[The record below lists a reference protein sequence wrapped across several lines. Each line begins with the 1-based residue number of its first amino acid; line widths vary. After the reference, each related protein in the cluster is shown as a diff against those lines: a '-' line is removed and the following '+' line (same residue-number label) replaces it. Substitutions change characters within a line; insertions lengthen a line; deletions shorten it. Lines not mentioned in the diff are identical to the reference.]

1 VTAAGQGAA
10 AAASSTTP
18 ASVWKN
24 TNFRRLW
31 VGESLSQVGENL
43 GTLAVP
49 VIAVVMLHATAQQ
62 VGYLTAAQ
70 QFAFLVI
77 GLPVGAWVDRMRKR
91 RVMIAADAVRAA
103 ALLTVPGAWLLGALH
118 IWQLY
123 AVAAVVGGAT
133 VFFDVTYQSIVPR
146 LVASE
151 QVAPA
156 NSGLETSAQVA
167 RVGGPALAGAL
178 LAVVKAPVLLFATA
192 LGYVASM
199 IAVATIRDDEARHEA
214 SAHDSLRREIA
225 EGLRFV
231 FGHDLLRRITI
242 NTAAMNLFDGLMTTL
257 IPLFVLRQ
265 LGFAP
270 AVYGLVEGIGA
281 IGGILGALA
290 TPRLMKRVGEGSL
303 IVWGALGS
311 TAGSALFMV
320 AALVPHGP
328 DATRVAGV
336 PLAPVAFLIGGMFVF
351 SFTVLNYNI
360 AQVSF
365 RQRLC
370 PPRLL
375 GRMNAS
381 IRFVVWGVMP
391 IAAAAAGWLGGAW
404 GVQPTMWAGVAA
416 SAVATLAILFF
427 SPLRTMKKLPDA
439 LAGAESSQSRGSAR
453 DTPTS

>member
-1 VTAAGQGAA
+1 MPTAPG
-10 AAASSTTP
+10 T
-18 ASVWKN
+18 ASVWRN
-24 TNFRRLW
+24 PNFQRLW
-31 VGESLSQVGENL
+31 LGESLSQLGENL
-43 GTLAVP
+43 GTLAIP
-49 VIAVVMLHATAQQ
+49 VIAVIMLKATAQE

-70 QFAFLVI
+70 QLAFLLI

-103 ALLTVPGAWLLGALH
+103 ALLTIPAAWALGALH

-146 LVASE
+146 LVVPDH
-151 QVAPA
+151 VAPA

-167 RVGGPALAGAL
+167 RVGGPALSGAL
-178 LAVVKAPVLLFATA
+178 LAVVKAPVLLLATA

-199 IAVATIRDDEARHEA
+199 IAVATIRDEEPKREA
-214 SAHDSLRREIA
+214 SDHAPLAKEIG

-231 FGHDLLRRITI
+231 FTHDLLRRITI
-242 NTAAMNLFDGLMTTL
+242 NTGAMNLFEGLMTTL
-257 IPLFVLRQ
+257 VSIFVLRQ
-265 LGFAP
+265 LHLTPTVFG
-270 AVYGLVEGIGA
+270 VVEGIGA
-281 IGGILGALA
+281 GGGILGALA
-290 TPRLMKRVGEGSL
+290 TPRLMKRVGEGAL
-303 IVWGALGS
+303 IVWAALGS
-311 TAGSALFMV
+311 ALGSVIFML
-320 AALVPHGP
+320 AAAFPAASIV
-328 DATRVAGV
+328 
-336 PLAPVAFLIGGMFVF
+336 FLIAGMFVF

-391 IAAAAAGWLGGAW
+391 VSAAAAGWLGGAL
-404 GVQPTMWAGVAA
+404 GIVPTMWLGVVLSGVAT
-416 SAVATLAILFF
+416 VAILFF
-427 SPLRTMKKLPDA
+427 SPLRAMKKLPDMVDA
-439 LAGAESSQSRGSAR
+439 
-453 DTPTS
+453 

>member
-1 VTAAGQGAA
+1 MAGLDADA
-10 AAASSTTP
+10 PAEASAPAAAS
-18 ASVWKN
+18 VWAN
-24 TNFRRLW
+24 AGFRRLW

-49 VIAVVMLHATAQQ
+49 VIAVVMLSATTQQ

-91 RVMIAADAVRAA
+91 RVMIVADAVRAA
-103 ALLTVPGAWLLGALH
+103 ALLTVPAAWLLGALG

-146 LVASE
+146 LVAPAH
-151 QVAPA
+151 VASA
-156 NSGLETSAQVA
+156 NAALETSAQVA
-167 RVGGPALAGAL
+167 RVGGPALSGAL

-199 IAVATIRDDEARHEA
+199 IAVATIRDDEPKHEA
-214 SAHDSLRREIA
+214 SAHGSLAREIG

-231 FGHDLLRRITI
+231 FGHDLLRRITV
-242 NTAAMNLFDGLMTTL
+242 NTAAMNLFEGLTATL
-257 IPLFVLRQ
+257 IPIFVLRE
-265 LGFAP
+265 LGLAP
-270 AVYGLVEGIGA
+270 AVFGIVEGIGA
-281 IGGILGALA
+281 VGGILGAIA
-290 TPRLMKRVGEGSL
+290 TPPLIKRVGEGSL
-303 IVWGALGS
+303 IVWAALGS
-311 TAGSALFMV
+311 ACGTAVFLIAS
-320 AALVPHGP
+320 LVPVGA
-328 DATRVAGV
+328 DAPRVAGV
-336 PLAPVAFLIGGMFVF
+336 PLLPAIFLILGNFIY

-391 IAAAAAGWLGGAW
+391 IAAAAAGWLGAAW
-404 GVQPTMWAGVAA
+404 GVMPTMWAGIAA
-416 SAVATLAILFF
+416 SALATLAILFF
-427 SPLRTMKKLPDA
+427 SPLRTMKKLPDTHT
-439 LAGAESSQSRGSAR
+439 GGN
-453 DTPTS
+453 